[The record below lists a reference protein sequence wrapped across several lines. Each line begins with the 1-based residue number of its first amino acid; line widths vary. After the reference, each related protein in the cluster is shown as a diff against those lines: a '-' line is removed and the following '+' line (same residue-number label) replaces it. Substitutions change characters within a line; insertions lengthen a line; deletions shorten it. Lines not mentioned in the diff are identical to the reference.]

1 VAIVVAVAVLEP
13 ERQAEPEADVDPV
26 ECEAA

>member
-1 VAIVVAVAVLEP
+1 LTVLEP
-13 ERQAEPEADVDPV
+13 ERQAEPEADVDPA